1 MSTSVNNTSNAESGN
16 PGASEPSI
24 RQLPVPNTPRDARII
39 ALLLASMGV
48 ESASEGVVRVLMDLI
63 DKRAALIHSKI
74 KAIRSISFLMLW
86 SMPNTLEEPM
96 PHGPDVEDVRLAVQA
111 KVEHSMSGPM
121 SKEFLLTLADNLNRT
136 ALPPIPER
144 YGIRLPPEKDR
155 LTAPNFD
162 IAPKPPPA
170 DVETPSDHED
180 GMFGGIDDDDS
191 SDSDSDSDTEMDFAP
206 VITINGNGNVNAAP
220 DQGRRRLEDVEED
233 DYD

>member
-1 MSTSVNNTSNAESGN
+1 MSTPANNPNAE
-16 PGASEPSI
+16 GATSSAPEPSI
-24 RQLPVPNTPRDARII
+24 RQLPVPSTPRDARII

-48 ESASEGVVRVLMDLI
+48 QSASEGVVRVLMEFAHRYTVDILS
-63 DKRAALIHSKI
+63 DALVYAEHAGRAHA
-74 KAIRSISFLMLW
+74 A
-86 SMPNTLEEPM
+86 
-96 PHGPDVEDVRLAVQA
+96 HGPDVEDVRLAVQA

-121 SKEFLLTLADNLNRT
+121 SKEFLLNLADNLNRT

-162 IAPKPPPA
+162 IAPKPPPTE
-170 DVETPSDHED
+170 VETPSDHEE

-206 VITINGNGNVNAAP
+206 VISINGNGNLAS
-220 DQGRRRLEDVEED
+220 DQARRRLEDVEED

>member
-48 ESASEGVVRVLMDLI
+48 GIGLRRRRYTVDILSDAMVY
-63 DKRAALIHSKI
+63 A
-74 KAIRSISFLMLW
+74 
-86 SMPNTLEEPM
+86 NTLEEPM
-96 PHGPDVEDVRLAVQA
+96 PHMAGCRGRSLAVQA
-111 KVEHSMSGPM
+111 KVRALDEWTDEQG
-121 SKEFLLTLADNLNRT
+121 FLLTLADNLNRT

-170 DVETPSDHED
+170 DVEPQAIMRMACLVESMTT
-180 GMFGGIDDDDS
+180 IV
-191 SDSDSDSDTEMDFAP
+191 
-206 VITINGNGNVNAAP
+206 VIVIAIAILRWTSH
-220 DQGRRRLEDVEED
+220 L
-233 DYD
+233 

>member
-1 MSTSVNNTSNAESGN
+1 MSTPANNTSAE
-16 PGASEPSI
+16 GATSSAPEPSV
-24 RQLPVPNTPRDARII
+24 RQLPVPSTPRDARII

-48 ESASEGVVRVLMDLI
+48 QSASEGVVRVLMEFAHRYTVDILS
-63 DKRAALIHSKI
+63 DALVYAEHAGRAHA
-74 KAIRSISFLMLW
+74 A
-86 SMPNTLEEPM
+86 
-96 PHGPDVEDVRLAVQA
+96 HGPDVEDVRLAVQA
-111 KVEHSMSGPM
+111 KVEHSMSVPM
-121 SKEFLLTLADNLNRT
+121 SKEFLLNLADNLNRT

-162 IAPKPPPA
+162 IAPKPPPTDA
-170 DVETPSDHED
+170 ETPSDHED

-206 VITINGNGNVNAAP
+206 VITINGNGNGNLAP

>member
-1 MSTSVNNTSNAESGN
+1 
-16 PGASEPSI
+16 
-24 RQLPVPNTPRDARII
+24 
-39 ALLLASMGV
+39 MGV
-48 ESASEGVVRVLMDLI
+48 QSASEGVIRVLMEYAHRYTVDILS
-63 DKRAALIHSKI
+63 DALVYAEHAGRAHA
-74 KAIRSISFLMLW
+74 A
-86 SMPNTLEEPM
+86 
-96 PHGPDVEDVRLAVQA
+96 HGPDVEDVRLAVQA
-111 KVEHSMSGPM
+111 KVEHSMSVPM
-121 SKEFLLTLADNLNRT
+121 SKEFLLNLADNLNRT

-162 IAPKPPPA
+162 IAPKPPPTDA
-170 DVETPSDHED
+170 ETPSDHED

-206 VITINGNGNVNAAP
+206 VITINGNGNGNLAP